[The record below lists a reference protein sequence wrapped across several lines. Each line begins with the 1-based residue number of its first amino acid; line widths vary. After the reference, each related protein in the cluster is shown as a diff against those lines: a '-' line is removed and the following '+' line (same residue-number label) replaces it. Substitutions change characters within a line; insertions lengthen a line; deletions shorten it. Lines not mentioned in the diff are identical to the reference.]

1 MANHDQPING
11 KRSTLTLLDTGNL
24 VLIDAGQSNIWDTET
39 SSISSLN
46 LLLYNTENL
55 ILHDINDVVLWQ
67 SFDFPTNTLLPQQ
80 VFTRHINLV
89 SSRGESNH
97 SSGFYQLFF
106 DNDNVLHL
114 LYDGPD
120 VSSVYW
126 SDPWLLSWDAQIT
139 TYNSTRVAVLDAL
152 GQFNA
157 SNNFNFTTS
166 DYGAKIQRRLTFNH
180 NGNLRVYS
188 WRNGGDKWYVLWQVK
203 SRLCKIHGVC
213 GANSLSTFNHIS
225 SGKWSCP
232 PSYEMNL
239 DGDWSYGYKP
249 KFNFACQKTKS
260 RFLRL
265 SNVELYGYDYASY
278 GNYTYK
284 YCVSYFATDLYVR
297 LPASSSFTYDE
308 SFKEYENLA
317 CPKNLGIVE
326 IERAYEKDH
335 ESGQGRNLAL
345 TVKDSTFAEIFIFSG
360 GSVLKLVL
368 LLLPAAIARVRLWN
382 PWKLDLATVFHVDS
396 LAVLLP
402 TLSGV
407 GGIGWNNFAYVHH
420 RALSLPTSSGFG
432 IRKEKFLEVPQI
444 VWGLN
449 NQKIAFARACLTARM
464 LNRTLLMPSLSA
476 SLFYKEVDLLQP
488 ISFDKVFQFEK
499 FNTPCGGLGRD
510 PFDQHEVIRIVGK
523 NPFLWHDHWPV
534 KDYAKIFECL
544 ILVDEFAKEADR
556 VISKIRGVKREGTD
570 KVESLENRISS
581 GGSSNQ
587 PLPYVAVHMRIEI
600 DWMIHC
606 KKLEQRL
613 NTTQICSS
621 KKEIMER
628 VGNIVGLKTPA
639 VVYLAVADKL
649 LNDSSILQGWN
660 EGFLPFEKKK
670 LGVDGIYSK
679 YPYLIQSAIDCEVCL
694 RADVF
699 VGNSF
704 STFSSLIALERT
716 EKMIRMGH
724 NSMCGTNLRWP
735 SYAYNIAGESNGPMK
750 WATNMSDS
758 SVKAVSYGG
767 DHISCSQIDLTSE
780 VIIQRLKL

>member
-1 MANHDQPING
+1 MELCFNFKLPKFLG
-11 KRSTLTLLDTGNL
+11 G
-24 VLIDAGQSNIWDTET
+24 
-39 SSISSLN
+39 SLN
-46 LLLYNTENL
+46 
-55 ILHDINDVVLWQ
+55 
-67 SFDFPTNTLLPQQ
+67 
-80 VFTRHINLV
+80 
-89 SSRGESNH
+89 
-97 SSGFYQLFF
+97 
-106 DNDNVLHL
+106 
-114 LYDGPD
+114 
-120 VSSVYW
+120 SV
-126 SDPWLLSWDAQIT
+126 
-139 TYNSTRVAVLDAL
+139 
-152 GQFNA
+152 
-157 SNNFNFTTS
+157 
-166 DYGAKIQRRLTFNH
+166 
-180 NGNLRVYS
+180 
-188 WRNGGDKWYVLWQVK
+188 
-203 SRLCKIHGVC
+203 
-213 GANSLSTFNHIS
+213 
-225 SGKWSCP
+225 SGKC
-232 PSYEMNL
+232 
-239 DGDWSYGYKP
+239 
-249 KFNFACQKTKS
+249 
-260 RFLRL
+260 
-265 SNVELYGYDYASY
+265 
-278 GNYTYK
+278 
-284 YCVSYFATDLYVR
+284 
-297 LPASSSFTYDE
+297 
-308 SFKEYENLA
+308 
-317 CPKNLGIVE
+317 
-326 IERAYEKDH
+326 
-335 ESGQGRNLAL
+335 
-345 TVKDSTFAEIFIFSG
+345 
-360 GSVLKLVL
+360 L
-368 LLLPAAIARVRLWN
+368 LLLVIALILR
-382 PWKLDLATVFHVDS
+382 
-396 LAVLLP
+396 AVLLP

-420 RALSLPTSSGFG
+420 RALSLPTSSGFE
-432 IRKEKFLEVPQI
+432 IRREKFLEVPQI

-499 FNTPCGGLGRD
+499 FNTLCGGLGRYSDLLNQTQVLEMQKGSGRKWTVERDLDQIRDYGRD

-544 ILVDEFAKEADR
+544 VLVDEFAKEADR

-570 KVESLENRISS
+570 KVESLEDRISS

-679 YPYLIQSAIDCEVCL
+679 YPYLIQSAIDYEVCL

-716 EKMIRMGH
+716 QKMIRMGH

-735 SYAYNIAGESNGPMK
+735 SYAYNIAAESNGPMK

-758 SVKAVSYGG
+758 SLKAVSYGT
-767 DHISCSQIDLTSE
+767 DHISCSPYTSSDA
-780 VIIQRLKL
+780 